1 MIMCDIF
8 SKYKYIFW
16 DFDGVI
22 KDSVKVKSI
31 AFMKLF
37 ELFGQD
43 VAIKVRK
50 HHEANGGMSRYDKL
64 PLYLQW
70 SGQEPTDNMVKVY
83 SENFSK
89 LVKQNVINSK
99 WVPGVLEYLDKQYD
113 KHDFFLVT
121 ATPQLEIEE
130 ILSSLNIK
138 HFFNQTIGAPIAK
151 SEAIG
156 NLLNEYS
163 ITPENSVMIGDSN
176 SDYNAAK
183 LNNISFILRRTN
195 INKTLQRQLDCPMI
209 DNFL

>member
-1 MIMCDIF
+1 MILD
-8 SKYKYIFW
+8 KYNIIFW

-22 KDSVKVKSI
+22 KDSVEIKSI

-37 ELFGQD
+37 ELYGQD
-43 VAIKVRK
+43 VVTKVRK
-50 HHEANGGMSRYDKL
+50 HHEANGGMPRYDKL
-64 PLYLQW
+64 PLYLLW
-70 SGQEPTDNMVKVY
+70 SGQEPTDNMVKEY
-83 SENFSK
+83 SEIFSK

-138 HFFNQTIGAPIAK
+138 HFFKEIIGAPITK
-151 SEAIG
+151 YDAIG
-156 NLLNEYS
+156 NLLNEYL
-163 ITPENSVMIGDSN
+163 ITPKNSVMIGDSN

-183 LNNISFILRRTN
+183 LNNISFVLRRTN
-195 INKTLQRQLDCPMI
+195 INKTLQRQLDCSMI